1 MSYKES
7 EVKILNHLTKIY
19 DGVEIIFI
27 PDKDID
33 INNIQEVITSITLDV
48 VYLKKNI
55 NLDNKIVKE
64 SNQIKVVFDKF
75 PLEKENESDLM
86 NIATL
91 NFVFNDKNKKPIM
104 KKIMIINSN
113 FLSYLNKSIYYFI
126 YLIFFKK
133 NNY

>member
-7 EVKILNHLTKIY
+7 EVKIMNHLTKIY

-55 NLDNKIVKE
+55 KLDNKIVKE
-64 SNQIKVVFDKF
+64 GNSIKVFFDKF

-104 KKIMIINSN
+104 EKKLIVQIFREKTDIFKNII
-113 FLSYLNKSIYYFI
+113 
-126 YLIFFKK
+126 
-133 NNY
+133 

>member
-7 EVKILNHLTKIY
+7 EVKINNPLTKIF

-27 PDKDID
+27 PDTNIKISDIK
-33 INNIQEVITSITLDV
+33 EVITSITLDV

-55 NLDNKIVKE
+55 NLQNKIIVDNNE
-64 SNQIKVVFDKF
+64 IKVIIEKF

-91 NFVFNDKNKKPIM
+91 NFTFNDKNKKNIM
-104 KKIMIINSN
+104 EKKLIVQIFREKTDIYKNII
-113 FLSYLNKSIYYFI
+113 
-126 YLIFFKK
+126 
-133 NNY
+133 

>member
-27 PDKDID
+27 LDKDID

-64 SNQIKVVFDKF
+64 SKQIKVVFDKF

-104 KKIMIINSN
+104 KKKINCSN
-113 FLSYLNKSIYYFI
+113 FQR
-126 YLIFFKK
+126 K
-133 NNY
+133 NRHF

>member
-7 EVKILNHLTKIY
+7 EVKIVNHLTKIY

-27 PDKDID
+27 LDKDFD

-64 SNQIKVVFDKF
+64 GNQIKVVFDKF

-104 KKIMIINSN
+104 EKKLIVQIFREKTDIFKNII
-113 FLSYLNKSIYYFI
+113 
-126 YLIFFKK
+126 
-133 NNY
+133 

>member
-91 NFVFNDKNKKPIM
+91 NFVFNDKNKKPIIE
-104 KKIMIINSN
+104 KKLIVQIFREKTDIFKNII
-113 FLSYLNKSIYYFI
+113 
-126 YLIFFKK
+126 
-133 NNY
+133 

>member
-7 EVKILNHLTKIY
+7 EVKIVNHLTKIY

-48 VYLKKNI
+48 VYLQKNI
-55 NLDNKIVKE
+55 NLDNKIIKE
-64 SNQIKVVFDKF
+64 GNIIKVIFDKF
-75 PLEKENESDLM
+75 PLEKENETDLM

-104 KKIMIINSN
+104 EKKLIVQIFREKIDIFKNII
-113 FLSYLNKSIYYFI
+113 
-126 YLIFFKK
+126 
-133 NNY
+133 

>member
-7 EVKILNHLTKIY
+7 EVKIINHLTKIF

-27 PDKDID
+27 PDKDVNIND
-33 INNIQEVITSITLDV
+33 IKEVITSITLDI

-55 NLDNKIVKE
+55 ILENKIVKE
-64 SNQIKVVFDKF
+64 NNEIKVIIEKF

-91 NFVFNDKNKKPIM
+91 NFIFNDKNKKNIM
-104 KKIMIINSN
+104 EKKLIVQIFREKADIYKNII
-113 FLSYLNKSIYYFI
+113 
-126 YLIFFKK
+126 
-133 NNY
+133 

>member
-7 EVKILNHLTKIY
+7 EVKIVNHLTKIY

-27 PDKDID
+27 LDKDID

-64 SNQIKVVFDKF
+64 GNQIKVAFDKF
-75 PLEKENESDLM
+75 PLEKENETDLM

-91 NFVFNDKNKKPIM
+91 NFVFNDKNKKSLM
-104 KKIMIINSN
+104 EKK
-113 FLSYLNKSIYYFI
+113 
-126 YLIFFKK
+126 LIVQIFREKTDRARAK
-133 NNY
+133 LYTEPERLPLR

>member
-7 EVKILNHLTKIY
+7 EVKIMNHLTKIY

-55 NLDNKIVKE
+55 KLDNKIVKE
-64 SNQIKVVFDKF
+64 GSSIKVVFGKF

-104 KKIMIINSN
+104 EKKLIVQIFREKTDIFKNII
-113 FLSYLNKSIYYFI
+113 
-126 YLIFFKK
+126 
-133 NNY
+133 

>member
-7 EVKILNHLTKIY
+7 EVKIVNHLTKIY
-19 DGVEIIFI
+19 DGAEIIFI

-64 SNQIKVVFDKF
+64 GNQIKVVFDKF

-104 KKIMIINSN
+104 EKKLIVQIFREKTDIFKNII
-113 FLSYLNKSIYYFI
+113 
-126 YLIFFKK
+126 
-133 NNY
+133 

>member
-7 EVKILNHLTKIY
+7 EVKIMNHLTKIY

-55 NLDNKIVKE
+55 KLDNKIVKE
-64 SNQIKVVFDKF
+64 GSSIKVVFDKF

-104 KKIMIINSN
+104 EKKLIVQIFREKTDIFKNII
-113 FLSYLNKSIYYFI
+113 
-126 YLIFFKK
+126 
-133 NNY
+133 

>member
-7 EVKILNHLTKIY
+7 EVKIVNHLTKIY

-64 SNQIKVVFDKF
+64 GNQIKVVFDKF

-104 KKIMIINSN
+104 EKKLIVQIFREKIDIFKNII
-113 FLSYLNKSIYYFI
+113 
-126 YLIFFKK
+126 
-133 NNY
+133 

>member
-7 EVKILNHLTKIY
+7 EVKIVNHLTKIY

-27 PDKDID
+27 LDKDID

-55 NLDNKIVKE
+55 NLDNKIIKE
-64 SNQIKVVFDKF
+64 GNKIKVVFEKF

-104 KKIMIINSN
+104 EKKLIVQIFREKTDIFKNII
-113 FLSYLNKSIYYFI
+113 
-126 YLIFFKK
+126 
-133 NNY
+133 

>member
-27 PDKDID
+27 LDKDID

-64 SNQIKVVFDKF
+64 SKQIKVVFDKF

-104 KKIMIINSN
+104 KKKLIVQIFREKTDIFKNII
-113 FLSYLNKSIYYFI
+113 
-126 YLIFFKK
+126 
-133 NNY
+133 

>member
-91 NFVFNDKNKKPIM
+91 NFVFNDKNKKSIM
-104 KKIMIINSN
+104 EKKLIVQIFREKTDIFKNII
-113 FLSYLNKSIYYFI
+113 
-126 YLIFFKK
+126 
-133 NNY
+133 